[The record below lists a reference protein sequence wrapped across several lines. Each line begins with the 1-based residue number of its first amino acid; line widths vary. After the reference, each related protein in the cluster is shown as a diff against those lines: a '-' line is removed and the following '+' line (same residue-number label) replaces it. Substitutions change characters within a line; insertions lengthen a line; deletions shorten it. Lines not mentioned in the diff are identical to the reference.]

1 MIVIVKQIDKNS
13 FLDNFL
19 NDLDKLNKIKTQ
31 KEKAEK
37 KNQMCIIQL
46 ENHIMISQESV
57 LINIINYLILKEI
70 NWNTNMILLNFCLKK
85 YNYNNSFE
93 KEQSI
98 DIEES
103 TVQKV
108 FVDLSDMPPLEGGE
122 KKLKEEKRLNILAT
136 TKLLTRLSI
145 ILAQTKA
152 ATNLCKPKN

>member
-1 MIVIVKQIDKNS
+1 MIVKQIDKFSFQSKFS

-31 KEKAEK
+31 KEKTEK

-46 ENHIMISQESV
+46 ENHTVIFQESI
-57 LINIINYLILKEI
+57 LINIINYQILKEI
-70 NWNTNMILLNFCLKK
+70 NWSTNIILLNFCLKK

-93 KEQSI
+93 KEESI

-108 FVDLSDMPPLEGGE
+108 SVDLSDMPPLEGGE
-122 KKLKEEKRLNILAT
+122 KKIKRR
-136 TKLLTRLSI
+136 K
-145 ILAQTKA
+145 
-152 ATNLCKPKN
+152 KNKYFSYNQVIN